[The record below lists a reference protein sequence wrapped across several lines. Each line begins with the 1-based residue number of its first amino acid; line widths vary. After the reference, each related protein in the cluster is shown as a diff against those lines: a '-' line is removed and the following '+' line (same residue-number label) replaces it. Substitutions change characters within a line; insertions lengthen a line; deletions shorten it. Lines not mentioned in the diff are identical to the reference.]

1 MSIDPKAVTGFLGD
15 VNPVA
20 AGLALVLSLVALVVV
35 WRAGRGITRVVQRG
49 LSGKRPEDVITFI
62 YSAMATAVA
71 AEGMLNF
78 FGDKLDMPGWMRALT
93 FCMFELGML
102 GCALRARRKIRD
114 EAIGAAGIDG
124 KLVWVLAIVS
134 GLLSSTAA
142 SGWGIFARLI
152 IPLFAAGGWEL
163 LLAYER
169 RRSGRSKINW
179 RWTPEKI
186 LVRLGMA
193 EASGRTAGED
203 DTLRRMK
210 RAAIASRRLRVL
222 RAAGAS
228 DARLRRAE
236 GRVEA
241 AMRGLVQYTDFATN
255 AARQDELVAM
265 IATLNGATSLA
276 EISPVAPWDR
286 PDPVVAVFDDAR
298 FRFAPLIAGAPGTGT
313 ENAQIQAVSDPGK
326 RPELGMGTGT
336 ENRSAAPTGTGTE
349 EPPDTGSGDGTD
361 TGSDAASMTG
371 TRRRRSTGT
380 RKRGKTDRATLLDR
394 ARELNAAHFQEHQK
408 QISGDKLATALRV
421 SKGTALDLLREVKRP
436 REVRSKDGAA

>member
-1 MSIDPKAVTGFLGD
+1 MSIDPKAVTGFLGAM
-15 VNPVA
+15 NPVA
-20 AGLALVLSLVALVVV
+20 AGLALVLALVVLAIA
-35 WRAGRGITRVVQRG
+35 WRAGRGITRAVQRG
-49 LSGKRPEDVITFI
+49 LRDKRPEDVITLV

-78 FGDKLDMPGWMRALT
+78 FGAKLAMPLWMRALT

-114 EAIGAAGIDG
+114 EEIGTAGIDG

-203 DTLRRMK
+203 DTLRRLK

-236 GRVEA
+236 GRAEA
-241 AMRGLVQYTDFATN
+241 AMRGLVQHTDFATN
-255 AARQDELVAM
+255 DARQDELVSM
-265 IATLNGATSLA
+265 IAALNGATSLA
-276 EISPVAPWDR
+276 EISPVAPWNR
-286 PDPVVAVFDDAR
+286 PDPVVAVFEDAR
-298 FRFAPLIAGAPGTGT
+298 FRFAPLIAGAPDTGT
-313 ENAQIQAVSDPGK
+313 EE
-326 RPELGMGTGT
+326 RPELGTGTGT
-336 ENRSAAPTGTGTE
+336 ENRSEAPTGTGTE
-349 EPPDTGSGDGTD
+349 VRSGTGSDTGSGDGTD
-361 TGSDAASMTG
+361 AGSGAPPNTG
-371 TRRRRSTGT
+371 TRRRRSTGSRTGT
-380 RKRGKTDRATLLDR
+380 RKGRGTDRATLLQR
-394 ARELNAAHFQEHQK
+394 ARELNDEHFREHGK
-408 QISGDKLATALRV
+408 PISGDKLASALSV
-421 SKGTALDLLREVKRP
+421 NKTKALDLLREVKRL
-436 REVRSKDGAA
+436 REVRSEDGAA